1 MADFNFPSTPL
12 LYDTHTEGDTIYE
25 WDGVAWNIIGPD
37 FIRTEVEVNTTR
49 TLSPGIPASVINI
62 GTPTN
67 VLLNFN
73 IPQGIQ
79 GEQGWPGPAGGPPG
93 PEGPPGPPG
102 PIGSLGFST
111 KTTNYTLVAGDDGN
125 TINMT
130 NGNVTIPAS
139 VFSSGD
145 TITVI
150 NSRSS
155 GNINI
160 SLAGG
165 VTLTY
170 VSTASTGSRIL
181 LTNGICTIL
190 CRGSNDFLISGSGLV

>member
-102 PIGSLGFST
+102 PSGRTTSASLQDV
-111 KTTNYTLVAGDDGN
+111 L
-125 TINMT
+125 
-130 NGNVTIPAS
+130 
-139 VFSSGD
+139 
-145 TITVI
+145 
-150 NSRSS
+150 
-155 GNINI
+155 
-160 SLAGG
+160 
-165 VTLTY
+165 
-170 VSTASTGSRIL
+170 SRIEVL
-181 LTNGICTIL
+181 EAKVRTLE
-190 CRGSNDFLISGSGLV
+190 SGTYS